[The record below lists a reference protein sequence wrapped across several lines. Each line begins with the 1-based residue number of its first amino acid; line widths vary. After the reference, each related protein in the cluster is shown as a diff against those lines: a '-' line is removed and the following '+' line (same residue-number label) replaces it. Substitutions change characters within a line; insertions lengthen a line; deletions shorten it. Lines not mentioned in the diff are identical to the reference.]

1 MGCYFGHDAYVTGYI
16 EGYYMA
22 RLLVLFRMLNMDN
35 DNENVCRAVLN
46 ESFPNMP
53 EDLVNQLLELV
64 EVQSEDIIG
73 DKEDA
78 LFEEYKWYFETLPG
92 HEEVEKSAEKAWDER
107 CTIIEYENLIDYIKE
122 YLIKNVDYKKEKIVL
137 IDEIRNC
144 RFNDLYINGDSP
156 TGKRIKAVNKF
167 LKDSSNLAGI
177 ESNEEIAKKLF
188 NEETEEF
195 RLYRIN
201 NVILYVK
208 SFDEYAI
215 YKIENFNRN
224 KPWILSSDTH
234 GSESI
239 CLVECN
245 RYNQIVEF

>member
-1 MGCYFGHDAYVTGYI
+1 MGYYFEHDAYVTGYL

-22 RLLVLFRMLNMDN
+22 RLLVLFRMLDMDQ
-35 DNENVCRAVLN
+35 DNENVYRAVLN

-53 EDLVNQLLELV
+53 ADLVNQLLELV
-64 EVQSEDIIG
+64 EVQSEDIIE

-78 LFEEYKWYFETLPG
+78 LFKEYKWYFETLPG

-239 CLVECN
+239 CLVKCN